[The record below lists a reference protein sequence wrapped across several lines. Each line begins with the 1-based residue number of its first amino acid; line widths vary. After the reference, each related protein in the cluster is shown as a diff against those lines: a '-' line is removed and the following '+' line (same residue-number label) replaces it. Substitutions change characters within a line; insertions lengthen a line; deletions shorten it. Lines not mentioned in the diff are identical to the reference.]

1 MGKEIP
7 HAVNVGYIFLN
18 KEDSMI
24 DKNEIVSNNSILKD
38 VSKLREVLWLNPKLS
53 TYADAAKKTNMDI
66 SNIDDAQKRLDKF
79 APLIEILFPET
90 KISHGI
96 IESPL
101 KQINNMKKV
110 LTQEYHTEISGK
122 LFLKMDSHL
131 AVAGSVKARGGIYE
145 VLKYAEQL
153 LLKNNMIKEDDD
165 YSIIAQQKY
174 KDFFNQYKIQVG
186 STGNLGLSI
195 GITSAALGFNV
206 IVHMSSDAK
215 QWKKDL
221 LSSKGAQVIEY
232 DSDFSKAV
240 EEGRK
245 LSDRDPMSY
254 FVDDENSMNLF
265 LGYAVAARRLEK
277 QLDEMK
283 IQVDENHPL
292 FVYLPCGVGGAPG
305 GITYGL
311 KSVYK
316 DNVHCFFVEPTHA
329 PSMLIGMSTG
339 LHNDI
344 CVQDLG
350 IDGNTHADGLAVGRP
365 SKLVGKIME
374 NLLGGIF
381 TIDDYKLYNNMRLL
395 HDSEDIN
402 IEPSACAAFE
412 GVIKMEASEEGKK
425 YISEHGLKNKMNDSV
440 HIAWATGG
448 RLVPEE
454 INKQFLGT
462 HIQP

>member
-1 MGKEIP
+1 MINKGEI
-7 HAVNVGYIFLN
+7 IN
-18 KEDSMI
+18 K
-24 DKNEIVSNNSILKD
+24 NNILKD
-38 VSKLREVLWLNPKLS
+38 VSELKEVLWLNTKITS
-53 TYADAAKKTNMDI
+53 YEEAANKINMDI
-66 SNIDDAQKRLDKF
+66 SAIDDAERRLAKF

-90 KISHGI
+90 RVSHGI

-101 KQINNMKKV
+101 KEIKNMKNK
-110 LTQEYHTEISGK
+110 LGHLYDSQISGR
-122 LFLKMDSHL
+122 LLLKMDSHL
-131 AVAGSVKARGGIYE
+131 AIAGSVKARGGIYE
-145 VLKYAEQL
+145 VLKYAEELALKSNL
-153 LLKNNMIKEDDD
+153 LTEDDD
-165 YSIIAQQKY
+165 YSILAGKKY

-221 LSSKGAQVIEY
+221 LRSKGAQVVEY

-245 LSDRDPMSY
+245 ISDQDPMSY

-265 LGYAVAARRLEK
+265 LGYAVAARRLKK
-277 QLDEMK
+277 QLDDLN
-283 IQVDENHPL
+283 IVVDENHPM

-329 PSMLIGMSTG
+329 PSMLIGMATG

-344 CVQDLG
+344 SVQDLG
-350 IDGNTHADGLAVGRP
+350 IDGKTHADGLAVGRP
-365 SKLVGKIME
+365 SKLVGKMMDYM
-374 NLLGGIF
+374 LGGVF
-381 TIDDYKLYNNMRLL
+381 TVDDYKLYDNMRLL
-395 HDSEDIN
+395 HDTEDVN

-412 GVIKMEASEEGKK
+412 GIIKMETTEEGKE
-425 YISEHGLKNKMNDSV
+425 YIKRHNLEDKMKNSV
-440 HIAWATGG
+440 SIAWATGG
-448 RLVPEE
+448 SLVPDE
-454 INKQFLGT
+454 INKQFLET
-462 HIQP
+462 HLN